1 MGSSTAYGT
10 SPGHSISMAF
20 GVLILIIILTLV
32 AYFWPCGVQESSTQ
46 TTTDQG
52 NSITDRHSTVIELG
66 LDEATLASY
75 PKLLYSK
82 AKLGHK
88 DNDLQSPCCSI
99 CLGDYKDSDMLRLLP
114 DCGHVFHL
122 NCVDCWLRLH
132 PTCPICRKLPMPT
145 PLSTPLVE
153 VAALGA
159 RR

>member
-1 MGSSTAYGT
+1 MGWSTANGE
-10 SPGHSISMAF
+10 SSGHSIGMAF
-20 GVLILIIILTLV
+20 GVLILIIILTLA
-32 AYFWPCGVQESSTQ
+32 AYFWSCSVQESSTQ
-46 TTTDQG
+46 TTTNQG
-52 NSITDRHSTVIELG
+52 NSIADRHSTVIELG

-82 AKLGHK
+82 AKLVHK
-88 DNDLQSPCCSI
+88 GNDLQPPCCPI

-145 PLSTPLVE
+145 SLSTPIVE
-153 VAALGA
+153 VATLGA
-159 RR
+159 SR